1 MIIEIGYSYQLDKSS
16 PAQESWT
23 YFYVKGDD
31 FEVAQKKA
39 KTYWKKFI
47 TELGW
52 VKKAKLIHIEEIR
65 NAKTYTPSHIVVSSD
80 ELAPARRRKSSSVRS
95 STRTRN
101 AKQSDKAVPQRTR
114 TSSRTRTSPK
124 KSK

>member
-23 YFYVKGDD
+23 YFYVKSDD

-65 NAKTYTPSHIVVSSD
+65 NAQTYTPSHIVVSSD
-80 ELAPARRRKSSSVRS
+80 ELAPARRRKSTPVRS
-95 STRTRN
+95 GTRTRN
-101 AKQSDKAVPQRTR
+101 AKQPNKTVPR
-114 TSSRTRTSPK
+114 RTRTSPK
-124 KSK
+124 KPK